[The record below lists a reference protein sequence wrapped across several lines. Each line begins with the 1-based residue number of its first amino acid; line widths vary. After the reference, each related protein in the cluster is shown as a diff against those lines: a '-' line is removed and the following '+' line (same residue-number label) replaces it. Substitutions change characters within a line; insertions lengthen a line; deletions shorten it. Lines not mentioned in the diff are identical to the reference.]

1 MTENAGT
8 LMIDSI
14 FADADKNRIADAGC
28 PL

>member
-1 MTENAGT
+1 MAENAGT

-14 FADADKNRIADAGC
+14 FSEADRSRIGDAGC